1 MFLLSGV
8 VQAISIISSLITMAI
23 TTETYQRF
31 ESQKIVGRN
40 YPWST
45 PHQAECRKKVFM
57 RTKSL
62 LDDRLPENSYVE
74 LPESEHIMKRFQS
87 TDTNG
92 PVSAD
97 SDDDCVVILPALPTS
112 PMDAPKSMHL
122 GDYNL
127 DIENDLSSD
136 EDDNVTKRY
145 SRFASRHWRPNIPFD
160 GPSTSSAPIRPRSS
174 DLNTILEDN
183 ASVELLDFSPDHAPP
198 PPPPPYSPQFVLNR
212 LSTFK
217 DMMFLNAEIYIKENV
232 PRLPENLFNHDNNDK
247 KQQND
252 NLRRVTR
259 QESHISRGGGDGTV
273 PTSPSVGVDE
283 PDFIMPTRK
292 KMIEGIEQE
301 DFVAK
306 AVAFTAWVLFLIQR
320 MIALSA
326 FFFFYPWECTLL
338 CIGHYVAM
346 VLFLFVETRFH
357 EKIERTV
364 FYLFLAYIYVFCIL
378 EFKIKFNKPRYWFVG
393 YVTCVLIQNLS
404 ITLIWYY
411 RQEFESWW
419 FEYLFAAVLL
429 SLCYSIMC
437 LLVYFFLLKP
447 PDKVLFENVDGK

>member
-1 MFLLSGV
+1 
-8 VQAISIISSLITMAI
+8 MAI
-23 TTETYQRF
+23 ATETYQRF

-45 PHQAECRKKVFM
+45 PHQAERRKKVFM
-57 RTKSL
+57 RTKSM

-87 TDTNG
+87 TDNNG
-92 PVSAD
+92 LVCSD
-97 SDDDCVVILPALPTS
+97 SDDDCEVMLPPLPSS

-127 DIENDLSSD
+127 NIENDLSSD

-145 SRFASRHWRPNIPFD
+145 SRFASRHWRPNIPLD
-160 GPSTSSAPIRPRSS
+160 GPSTSSLTPQFRPRST
-174 DLNTILEDN
+174 DLNIILEDN

-198 PPPPPYSPQFVLNR
+198 PPPPPPYSPQFVLNR

-217 DMMFLNAEIYIKENV
+217 DMLFLNAEIYIKENV
-232 PRLPENLFNHDNNDK
+232 PRFAENLFNHDNNDT
-247 KQQND
+247 KQQTE

-259 QESHISRGGGDGTV
+259 QESHISQSRGGGTV
-273 PTSPSVGVDE
+273 PTSPLAGVDE
-283 PDFIMPTRK
+283 PDFVMPTRK
-292 KMIEGIEQE
+292 KMIEGIEQD

-320 MIALSA
+320 MVALSA

-338 CIGHYVAM
+338 CIGHYVVM

-378 EFKIKFNKPRYWFVG
+378 EFKIKFKKPRYWFVG

-447 PDKVLFENVDGK
+447 SDKVLFENVDGK